1 MAHDPRCLRRSSL
14 TSDVHD
20 KIVRLNDIAAGR
32 GQALAEMALAWQL
45 RDPDVTSVLVGA
57 SRPEQVLDN
66 IRALDS
72 CAFSDGELAAIDEA
86 SGFARKPSLA
96 GRCVTF
102 SIRFGHFRCVRTHNS
117 LPFTNE
123 RQPLVVGIGGF

>member
-1 MAHDPRCLRRSSL
+1 MP
-14 TSDVHD
+14 SDVHG

-45 RDPDVTSVLVGA
+45 RDPDVTSVLIGA

-86 SGFARKPSLA
+86 SGFAR
-96 GRCVTF
+96 
-102 SIRFGHFRCVRTHNS
+102 
-117 LPFTNE
+117 
-123 RQPLVVGIGGF
+123 

>member
-1 MAHDPRCLRRSSL
+1 MGRGIITFSLLAQGLLADRYLEGVPSDSRMAHDPRCLRRSSL

-45 RDPDVTSVLVGA
+45 RDPDVTSVLIGA

-86 SGFARKPSLA
+86 SGFAR
-96 GRCVTF
+96 
-102 SIRFGHFRCVRTHNS
+102 
-117 LPFTNE
+117 
-123 RQPLVVGIGGF
+123 